1 MLRMK
6 RFTLKNRPAVK
17 QMRDDNKPE
26 IEEKLYS
33 SILALGEV
41 SMENYSMPCRMSS
54 FVSRSRKTCPM
65 TRGNARCRHM

>member
-41 SMENYSMPCRMSS
+41 SMENYSMPCRTSS
-54 FVSRSRKTCPM
+54 CVKKQENLPNDSR
-65 TRGNARCRHM
+65 